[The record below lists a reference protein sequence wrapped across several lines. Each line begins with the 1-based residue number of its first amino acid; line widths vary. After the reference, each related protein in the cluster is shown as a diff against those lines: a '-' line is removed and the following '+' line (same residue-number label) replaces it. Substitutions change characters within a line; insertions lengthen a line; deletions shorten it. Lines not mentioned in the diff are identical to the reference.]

1 MNGSP
6 PSASSPDLSATGKS
20 PTPHKPRPTVHVGIS
35 GHRFPAAGA
44 AEIKAAIRQVFLT
57 VRQLTQDILKSDECA
72 ALFEDKESPVFRLI
86 SPLAEGA
93 DRMAAEVALSD
104 EFKFDLQ
111 APLPMERAVYAQTFE
126 CSIKDENGKLKTDA
140 QGKPVIDPFD
150 GLLDKASAIFEIEA
164 AHNVNGHA
172 FSDAGRVMLNHSDL
186 LVAVWDGKDTGHIA
200 GTAATIGM
208 AMSSHIPVI
217 HIDSA
222 RPDKI
227 VIIKDGFVAENWTK
241 ELENHLR
248 LVLLPGA
255 EAASYRTPLF
265 TEHDFIKLKGR
276 NRSLLGRIRL
286 EKAVS
291 WCIEKVG
298 KSVALFGV
306 KFGNPPAAPMEA
318 DTSYREH
325 HERFVTEF
333 ENNPFSACYR
343 TFDECS
349 AYYSL
354 MYRNCLVTRFIAPV
368 FAMIFLVMALY
379 GAKVCADFLNVDSY
393 KWLREF
399 GSGLITGC
407 FMCQMGLLFYVIILA
422 LREKTRWQWHKK
434 FFSCRVMAE
443 LFRQNMFLWTIGYCN
458 VRYRHRSYRKEESKW
473 TMWYFRALARQAGLP
488 HTTVSREKIETW
500 LDWIQDKLVIDQ
512 MNYHGK
518 RSHREGRL
526 AGILLGLGVITFMG
540 GIACSFI
547 RAFCFQDSAFW
558 AVGAFLLPA
567 FAVFFTGYCNHMG
580 YPSNQMVSK
589 QTGATLNAISEDIR
603 AMRSAGSR
611 GYRKLHRENVCYSD
625 AHDIAERIHDCCA
638 DELMEWE
645 ALISTKKVKYN

>member
-1 MNGSP
+1 MTGSS
-6 PSASSPDLSATGKS
+6 PSASSMNMPVTENTD
-20 PTPHKPRPTVHVGIS
+20 TPHKPHPTVHVGIC
-35 GHRFPAAGA
+35 GHRFPAADA
-44 AEIKAAIRQVFLT
+44 AEIKASIRKVFLT
-57 VRQLTQDILKSDECA
+57 VRQLTDGILKSDECA
-72 ALFEDKESPVFRLI
+72 VLFEDKAHPLFRLI

-111 APLPMERAVYAQTFE
+111 VPLPMERFCYARTFQ
-126 CSIKDENGKLKTDA
+126 CSEKDENGNLKVNA
-140 QGKPVIDPFD
+140 EGKPVKDPFD
-150 GLLDKASAIFEIEA
+150 GLLEKASAIFEIKA
-164 AHNVNGHA
+164 SHHIDGHA
-172 FSDAGRVMLNHSDL
+172 YSDAGRVMLNHSDL

-208 AMSSHIPVI
+208 AMTSHIPVV

-222 RPDKI
+222 HPEKI
-227 VIIKDGFVAENWTK
+227 VIIKDGFVSKNWSN
-241 ELENHLR
+241 ELEKHLR

-255 EAASYRTPLF
+255 EASSYRTPLF
-265 TEHDFIKLKGR
+265 TERDFIKLMGK

-286 EKAVS
+286 EKTVT

-298 KSVALFGV
+298 KLIELFGLKV
-306 KFGNPPAAPMEA
+306 GNAPAATIES
-318 DTSYREH
+318 DTSYRENKKQI
-325 HERFVTEF
+325 VTEF
-333 ENNPFSACYR
+333 ENNPFSAYYR

-349 AYYSL
+349 TYYSL

-379 GAKVCADFLNVDSY
+379 GAKVCADIFNIESY
-393 KWLREF
+393 RWLREF
-399 GSGLITGC
+399 GSGLVTGC
-407 FMCQMGLLFYVIILA
+407 FVCQMGLLFYVIILA

-443 LFRQNMFLWTIGYCN
+443 LFRQNMFLWSIGYCN

-488 HTTVSREKIETW
+488 HTTISKEKIETW

-526 AGILLGLGVITFMG
+526 AGILLGMGVITFMG

-558 AVGAFLLPA
+558 AIGAFLLPA

-589 QTGATLNAISEDIR
+589 QAGTTLNAISEDIC
-603 AMRSAGSR
+603 AMRSDGSR
-611 GYRKLHRENVCYSD
+611 GYRKLHGENVCYSD
-625 AHDIAERIHDCCA
+625 AHEIAERIHDCCA
-638 DELMEWE
+638 DELMDWE
-645 ALISTKKVKYN
+645 ALISSKKVKYN